1 MGTLPGPIGC
11 VESPPEAQKLNKP
24 IRITVSGTDHRGG
37 DAPTVEDLMAQIQN
51 FVFVLRE
58 VENAVS
64 DGSSNEIV
72 WRVTNATKNSPLT
85 FEVTPTPKEHAM
97 DIDRLAETVV
107 QVTAKG
113 FQRLA
118 QTGERPNYFTDQLV
132 DRATKVYARVTNG
145 LATTLVNFSDY
156 DDAQNFNASP
166 DRARDVMRKLDAVKH
181 PAQVAHRELGSLEG
195 FISKVEL
202 DGFGRPLVWLKSR
215 LDGQLVKC
223 ISDANGLDRI
233 GHFQVSEVLKGLRV
247 RVHGLLNY
255 KDLEHI
261 ASIKVEGVHVFE
273 ADDKL
278 PNHDEIVSPNFTNGV
293 EASEYLNRLHSD
305 G

>member
-1 MGTLPGPIGC
+1 M
-11 VESPPEAQKLNKP
+11 
-24 IRITVSGTDHRGG
+24 
-37 DAPTVEDLMAQIQN
+37 
-51 FVFVLRE
+51 
-58 VENAVS
+58 
-64 DGSSNEIV
+64 
-72 WRVTNATKNSPLT
+72 
-85 FEVTPTPKEHAM
+85 
-97 DIDRLAETVV
+97 
-107 QVTAKG
+107 
-113 FQRLA
+113 
-118 QTGERPNYFTDQLV
+118 
-132 DRATKVYARVTNG
+132 
-145 LATTLVNFSDY
+145 
-156 DDAQNFNASP
+156 
-166 DRARDVMRKLDAVKH
+166 
-181 PAQVAHRELGSLEG
+181 GSLEG

-202 DGFGRPLVWLKSR
+202 DDFGRPLVWLKSR
-215 LDGQLVKC
+215 LDSQLVKC

-293 EASEYLNRLHSD
+293 EASEYLKRLHSD